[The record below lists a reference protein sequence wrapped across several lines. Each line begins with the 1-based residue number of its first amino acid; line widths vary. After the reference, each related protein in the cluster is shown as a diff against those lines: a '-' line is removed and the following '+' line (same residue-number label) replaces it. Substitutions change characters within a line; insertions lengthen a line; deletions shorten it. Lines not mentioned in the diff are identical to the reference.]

1 MFCEA
6 CGTQLQPAQH
16 FCSTCGKP
24 ISSAPAAMA
33 GVTPGGRVRQHI
45 HVLGIFW
52 LVLSSLHLL
61 GGLFLFAAAN
71 AFLLALE
78 RGAHAAP
85 LFVRPVIAII
95 ALLISGKGLLGVVAS
110 LGLLKRARWAR
121 ALVLFIAFLSIFELP
136 FGTALAIYTLWVL
149 LSPNADQEYRTLAA
163 GG

>member
-16 FCSTCGKP
+16 FCSTCGKA
-24 ISSAPAAMA
+24 ISSAPAATV
-33 GVTPGGRVRQHI
+33 GVTAGGRVRQHI
-45 HVLGIFW
+45 QVLGIFW
-52 LVLSSLHLL
+52 LV
-61 GGLFLFAAAN
+61 LFLFAAAN
-71 AFLLALE
+71 AFLLSLE
-78 RGAHAAP
+78 RGSYAAP

-95 ALLISGKGLLGVVAS
+95 ALLISGKGLLGVVAG

-121 ALVLFIAFLSIFELP
+121 ALVLFIAFLSLFELP

-149 LSPNADQEYRTLAA
+149 LSPNADQQYRTLAA

>member
-16 FCSTCGKP
+16 FCSTCGKA
-24 ISSAPAAMA
+24 ISSAPFAAA
-33 GVTPGGRVRQHI
+33 SVTAGGRVRQHI

-52 LVLSSLHLL
+52 LVLSGLHLL

-78 RGAHAAP
+78 HGAHAAP
-85 LFVRPVIAII
+85 LFVRPVIALI
-95 ALLISGKGLLGVVAS
+95 ALLISGKGLFGVVAG

-121 ALVLFIAFLSIFELP
+121 ALVLVIAFLSLFELP

-149 LSPNADQEYRTLAA
+149 LSSNADQEYRTLAA

>member
-1 MFCEA
+1 MFCQA

-16 FCSTCGKP
+16 FCTTCGKAVSP
-24 ISSAPAAMA
+24 DPFTAAR
-33 GVTPGGRVRQHI
+33 VTSGGRVRQHV

-52 LVLSSLHLL
+52 LVLSGLHVL

-71 AFLLALE
+71 AFLLALQH
-78 RGAHAAP
+78 GAHAAP
-85 LFVRPVIAII
+85 LFVRPIIAII
-95 ALLISGKGLLGVVAS
+95 ALLISGKGLLGVVAG
-110 LGLLKRARWAR
+110 LGLMRRATWAR
-121 ALVLFIAFLSIFELP
+121 ALVLFLAFLSLFELP

>member
-16 FCSTCGKP
+16 FCSTCGKA
-24 ISSAPAAMA
+24 ISSAPAATV
-33 GVTPGGRVRQHI
+33 GVTAGGRVRQHI
-45 HVLGIFW
+45 QVLGIFW
-52 LVLSSLHLL
+52 LVLSGLHLL

-71 AFLLALE
+71 AFLLSLE
-78 RGAHAAP
+78 RGSYAAP

-95 ALLISGKGLLGVVAS
+95 ALLISGKGLLGVVAG

-121 ALVLFIAFLSIFELP
+121 ALVLFIAFLSLFELP

-149 LSPNADQEYRTLAA
+149 LSANADQEYRTLA
-163 GG
+163 GGG